1 MKIIKAISEQLII
14 KELAQAEFEQAYPLV
29 HQLRQALPLTDFLS
43 VTAQMQGYR
52 AFVLM
57 DSDKADKIVA
67 YAGFAEQ
74 LNLYEGRHIFVYEL
88 VTDEVVRSQGYGKML
103 LSALTEEGKRL
114 GCEMLVLTSGLQ
126 RVDAHRFYE
135 NNGLTKTSFVFRK
148 EL

>member
-29 HQLRQALPLTDFLS
+29 HQLRQDLPLTDFLS
-43 VTAQMQGYR
+43 VTAQMQDYR
-52 AFVLM
+52 VFVLTV
-57 DSDKADKIVA
+57 ADKIIA

-88 VTDEVVRSQGYGKML
+88 VTDVALRGQGYGKIL

-135 NNGLTKTSFVFRK
+135 EKMKLMRTSFVFRK

>member
-29 HQLRQALPLTDFLS
+29 HQLRQALSLTDFLS

-52 AFVLM
+52 AIVLTV
-57 DSDKADKIVA
+57 ADKIVA

-88 VTDEVVRSQGYGKML
+88 VTDKAVRSQGYGKML

-135 NNGLTKTSFVFRK
+135 EKMKLARTSFVFRK
-148 EL
+148 EI